1 MAERLYIYKC
11 DKYVSYS
18 MVSGACNV
26 KFNHKDV

>member
-1 MAERLYIYKC
+1 MAETVYKC

-26 KFNHKDV
+26 KFNHKNV